1 MNDLADF
8 KGAAA
13 TSWEEFGKEFA
24 FVTESYNASE
34 SCPIWPGQTVVA
46 SDVPPNVLGFHV
58 ANMWPELA
66 AHDGYAMGRNGK
78 EPQNL
83 DFPSVAAT
91 FEKANT

>member
-24 FVTESYNASE
+24 FATESYNASK

-58 ANMWPELA
+58 ANTWPKITA
-66 AHDGYAMGRNGK
+66 RYGYAMVRNGK
-78 EPQNL
+78 EQENPS
-83 DFPSVAAT
+83 FSSVAAT